1 MRSAGA
7 SSGVMGREQRE
18 ADQSEV
24 CERAEGDDGDLPRVQ
39 VRLLDE
45 EGRRR
50 LVHWLRRGLR
60 REALVSHAV

>member
-1 MRSAGA
+1 
-7 SSGVMGREQRE
+7 MGREQRE

-24 CERAEGDDGDLPRVQ
+24 CERAEGDDGYLPRVQ

-45 EGRRR
+45 ESGRR